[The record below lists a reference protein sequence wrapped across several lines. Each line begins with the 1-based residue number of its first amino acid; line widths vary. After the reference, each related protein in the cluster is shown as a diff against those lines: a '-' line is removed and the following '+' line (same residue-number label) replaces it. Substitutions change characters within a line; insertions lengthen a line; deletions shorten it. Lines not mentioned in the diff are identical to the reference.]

1 MSGKYVDE
9 LGSTGIKAVGDQPLA
24 SRYCMGNL
32 RFVDATY
39 TMLGAEAADD
49 TITVCNLRKGET
61 VIPHLSTLAVHSDPA
76 GASSTMDIGDDDGSG
91 DADRYGTAMSI
102 AAVANVPFD
111 ETTVD
116 LHPVSEDC
124 SLIALFKVLNT
135 PVAGGKLNFR
145 VCIRMP

>member
-1 MSGKYVDE
+1 MSKKYVDE

-24 SRYCMGNL
+24 SRFDHGCL

-39 TMLGAEAADD
+39 TMVGTEAAND
-49 TITVCNLRKGET
+49 TIKICDLKKGET
-61 VIPHLSTLAVHSDPA
+61 VIPHLSTVSVHSDPA
-76 GASSTMDIGDDDGSG
+76 GASSTLDIGDDDGSG
-91 DADRYGTAMSI
+91 DADRYATAISI
-102 AAVANVPFD
+102 AAVANSAFD

-124 SLIALFKVLNT
+124 ELVALFKVLNT

-145 VCIRMP
+145 VCIRTP